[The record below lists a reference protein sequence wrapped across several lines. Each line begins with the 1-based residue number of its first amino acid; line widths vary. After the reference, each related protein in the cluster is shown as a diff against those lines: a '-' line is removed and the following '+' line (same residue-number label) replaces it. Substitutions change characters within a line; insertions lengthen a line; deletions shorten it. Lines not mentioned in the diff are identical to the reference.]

1 MQTQQGEPTMAIEEI
16 EIDGEIVVLKD
27 IDDLTADEFASL
39 KGTKPMGEKAL
50 AARAVKREADAA
62 VNQLFN
68 QLRNLVDYGHQF
80 ADWQLD
86 VAMSTIFCKL
96 EKADAEWIKEL
107 SAQVASRPIWQLFA
121 GWFKLLH
128 ERGETTA
135 AIYDTDWQT
144 TGEGEK
150 PKTFCAY
157 APCGVE
163 FVGERAGQKFH
174 SNACGVAQEK
184 LDRASAKETSASW

>member
-1 MQTQQGEPTMAIEEI
+1 MTIEEI
-16 EIDGEIVVLKD
+16 EIDGEKGVLKD

-39 KGTKPMGEKAL
+39 PGRKPMGEKEL
-50 AARAVKREADAA
+50 AARNEKVELAKE

-68 QLRNLVDYGHQF
+68 QLRTMVVAGRQF
-80 ADWQLD
+80 EDWQLD
-86 VAMSTIFCKL
+86 VAMSTIFTKL

-107 SAQVASRPIWQLFA
+107 STSVASRPIWQLFA

-135 AIYDTDWQT
+135 AIYDVDWQT
-144 TGEGEK
+144 TGETEK

-157 APCGVE
+157 APCGIE
-163 FVGERAGQKFH
+163 FVAERAGQKFH
-174 SNACGVAQEK
+174 SSLCGAAQEK
-184 LDRASAKETSASW
+184 LDRSQASGVDTSW